1 MKKQE
6 RLLRIAGLLIIIRDE
21 LEEQEYKHRKKQIVN
36 RFIKCA
42 NNKLNELS
50 NGGQDVNKEF
60 EMVYTHLHKSIELIN
75 LNISEV
81 INELVKLLEIDLNFV
96 RFSGEL
102 KNACRSLTNLVTI
115 DLNIVEQLN
124 NKLRL
129 DDESNTNV

>member
-21 LEEQEYKHRKKQIVN
+21 LEEQEFKHRKKQIVN

-42 NNKLNELS
+42 NAKLNELS
-50 NGGQDVNKEF
+50 NGGQDVNKEY
-60 EMVYTHLHKSIELIN
+60 ELVYTHLHKSIELIN
-75 LNISEV
+75 LDVSEV

-96 RFSGEL
+96 RFSGAL
-102 KNACRSLTNLVTI
+102 KSACRSLTNMVNVN
-115 DLNIVEQLN
+115 LNIVEELN

-129 DDESNTNV
+129 EDESHTNI

>member
-21 LEEQEYKHRKKQIVN
+21 LEEQDFKHRKKQIVN

-60 EMVYTHLHKSIELIN
+60 ELVYTHLHKSIEQLG
-75 LNISEV
+75 LNISKV

-115 DLNIVEQLN
+115 DLNIVEQLD

-129 DDESNTNV
+129 EDESNANI

>member
-1 MKKQE
+1 MNKKE

-21 LEEQEYKHRKKQIVN
+21 LEEQEFKQRKKQIVN

-50 NGGQDVNKEF
+50 NGGQDVNKEY
-60 EMVYTHLHKSIELIN
+60 ELVYTHLHKSIELIN
-75 LNISEV
+75 LDVSEV

-96 RFSGEL
+96 RFSGAL
-102 KNACRSLTNLVTI
+102 KSACRSLTNMVNVN
-115 DLNIVEQLN
+115 LNIVEELN

-129 DDESNTNV
+129 EDESNTNV